1 MNYDSKIRVMTLT
14 RGDFINLDSYEYEG
28 MLLFISSNTERFSRE
43 RPGFTYT
50 ILYHVIVNMTSRDLG

>member
-1 MNYDSKIRVMTLT
+1 MTLT
-14 RGDFINLDSYEYEG
+14 RGDFINLDSYEYES

-50 ILYHVIVNMTSRDLG
+50 ILYNVTVNMVSRDLE